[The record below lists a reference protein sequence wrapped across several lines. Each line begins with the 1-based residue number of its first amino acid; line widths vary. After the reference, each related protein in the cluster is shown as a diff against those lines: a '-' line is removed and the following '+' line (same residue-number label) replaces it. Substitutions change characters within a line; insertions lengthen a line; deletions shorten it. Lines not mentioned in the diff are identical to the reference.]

1 MTRAKRFDVRAWM
14 LSGILALSLAVL
26 GAFSP
31 AANAQEPI
39 KIGFSMTLTGGL
51 AGNGKAALLA
61 MQIWEKDINAK
72 GGLLGRPVQ
81 LVYYDDHTNPAD
93 VPGIYA
99 KLLDVDKVDLVVSS
113 YGTNLIAP
121 AMPTVMRKKLVF
133 LSLFGLAVND
143 RFNYDRYFQI
153 MPSGPVPKEDWSRGF
168 FDLAMEQSPKPTTI
182 ALLATDSEF
191 AKNAVAGARSNAQR
205 LGMNI
210 VYDNTFPPGTADF
223 SPIMRAIQATN
234 ADLIYVGCYPP
245 GAAGI
250 VRAANE
256 IGLKAKMFGGGMV
269 GLQYASLQESL
280 GSMLNGIVNYDFWA
294 PEPTLNFPGV
304 DEFLRKYQAEAE
316 KVGVDPLGYYLPPY
330 AYAYLEVLG
339 QAVNAVGSLDQ
350 GKLAEYIHNTTFNT
364 VVGPV
369 KFGKN
374 GEWAQTRTLQ
384 VQFQGIKDNDLDQFR
399 QPGKTVILYPKEWKS
414 GKFIYPYNEAQM

>member
-1 MTRAKRFDVRAWM
+1 MLRIRVKALRAWT
-14 LSGILALSLAVL
+14 LVGVLAVSFAAVA
-26 GAFSP
+26 AFP
-31 AANAQEPI
+31 WAARAADPI

-61 MQIWEKDINAK
+61 MEIWREDINKA
-72 GGLLGRPVQ
+72 GGILGRQVEF
-81 LVYYDDHTNPAD
+81 VYYDDHTNPAD
-93 VPGIYA
+93 VPGIYT

-121 AMPTVMRKKLVF
+121 AMPIVMQKKLTF
-133 LSLFGLAVND
+133 LTLFGLAVND
-143 RFNYDRYFQI
+143 RFKYDRYFQI

-168 FDLAMEQSPKPTTI
+168 FELALAQNPKPQTI

-191 AKNAVAGARSNAQR
+191 AKNAVAGARINAQKN
-205 LGMNI
+205 GMKI
-210 VYDNTFPPGTADF
+210 VYDKTFKPGTADF
-223 SPIMRAIQATN
+223 SPIVRAIQATN
-234 ADLIYVGCYPP
+234 PDLVYVGCYPP

-256 IGLKAKMFGGGMV
+256 LGLKTKMFGGGMV
-269 GLQYASLQESL
+269 GLQYASLQTKL
-280 GSMLNGIVNYDFWA
+280 GSQLNGIVNYDFFA
-294 PEPTLNFPGV
+294 PEPTLKFPGV
-304 DEFLRKYQAEAE
+304 EDFLKKYQARATEE
-316 KVGVDPLGYYLPPY
+316 GVDPLGYYLPPY

-350 GKLAEYIHNTTFNT
+350 AKLAEYIHKTTFNT

-369 KFGKN
+369 KFGGN
-374 GEWAQTRTLQ
+374 GEWAKTRVLM

-399 QPGKTVILYPKEWKS
+399 QAGKTVILYPKDWKS
-414 GKFIYPYNEAQM
+414 GDFIYPYTDAK

>member
-1 MTRAKRFDVRAWM
+1 MTRNRKFGIRTW
-14 LSGILALSLAVL
+14 LTSGVVAVTLAVSA
-26 GAFSP
+26 AFSP
-31 AANAQEPI
+31 AATAAEPI

-51 AGNGKAALLA
+51 AAAGKAALIA
-61 MQIWEKDINAK
+61 MQIWEKDINAA
-72 GGLLGRPVQ
+72 GGILNRPVE
-81 LVYYDDHTNPAD
+81 LVYYDDHTNGAD

-121 AMPTVMRKKLVF
+121 AMPTIIRKKLVF
-133 LSLFGLAVND
+133 MSLFGLAVND
-143 RFNYDRYFQI
+143 RFKYDRYFQI

-168 FDLAMEQSPKPTTI
+168 FQLAMEQSPKPTTI

-191 AKNAVAGARSNAQR
+191 AKNAVAGARINAKR

-210 VYDNTFPPGTADF
+210 VYDKTFPPGTADF
-223 SPIMRAIQATN
+223 SPIVRAIQATN
-234 ADLIYVGCYPP
+234 ADLVYVGCYPP

-256 IGLKAKMFGGGMV
+256 LGLTAKMFGGGMV
-269 GLQYASLQESL
+269 GLQYASLQTKL
-280 GSMLNGIVNYDFWA
+280 GSMLNGMVNYDFWA
-294 PEPTLNFPGV
+294 PEPTLNFAGV
-304 DEFLRKYQAEAE
+304 EAFLKKYQVEAV
-316 KVGVDPLGYYLPPY
+316 KAGVDPLGYYLPPY
-330 AYAYLEVLG
+330 AYAYLEILG

-350 GKLAEYIHNTTFNT
+350 GKIAEYIHKTTFDT

-369 KFGKN
+369 KFGEN
-374 GEWAQTRTLQ
+374 GEWAKTRVLQ

-399 QPGKTVILYPKEWKS
+399 EAGKTVVLYPTEWKS
-414 GKFIYPYNEAQM
+414 GELNYPYNQ

>member
-1 MTRAKRFDVRAWM
+1 MTRSRNFGVRTWL
-14 LSGILALSLAVL
+14 LSGVMAVTFAVSA
-26 GAFSP
+26 AFAP
-31 AANAQEPI
+31 AATAAEPI

-51 AGNGKAALLA
+51 AGAGKAALIA
-61 MQIWEKDINAK
+61 MQIWEKDINAA
-72 GGLLGRPVQ
+72 GGLLNRQVE
-81 LVYYDDHTNPAD
+81 LVYYDDHTNGAD

-121 AMPTVMRKKLVF
+121 AMPTIIRKKLVF

-143 RFNYDRYFQI
+143 RFKYDRYFQI

-168 FDLAMEQSPKPTTI
+168 FQLAMEQSPKPTTI

-191 AKNAVAGARSNAQR
+191 AKNAVAGARINAKR

-210 VYDNTFPPGTADF
+210 VYDKTFPPGTADF
-223 SPIMRAIQATN
+223 SPIVRAIQATKP
-234 ADLIYVGCYPP
+234 DLVYVGCYPP
-245 GAAGI
+245 GSAGI

-256 IGLKAKMFGGGMV
+256 LGLKAKMFGGGMV
-269 GLQYASLQESL
+269 GLQYASLQTKL

-294 PEPTLNFPGV
+294 PEPSLKFAGV
-304 DEFLRKYQAEAE
+304 EAFLKKYQAEAE
-316 KVGVDPLGYYLPPY
+316 KAGVDPLGYYLPPY
-330 AYAYLEVLG
+330 AYAYLEILG

-350 GKLAEYIHNTTFNT
+350 GKIAEYIHKTTFKT

-369 KFGKN
+369 KFGEN
-374 GEWAQTRTLQ
+374 GEWAKTRVLQ
-384 VQFQGIKDNDLDQFR
+384 VQFQGIKDNDLEQFR
-399 QPGKTVILYPKEWKS
+399 EAGKTVVLYPKEWKS
-414 GKFIYPYNEAQM
+414 GKFMYPYAQ